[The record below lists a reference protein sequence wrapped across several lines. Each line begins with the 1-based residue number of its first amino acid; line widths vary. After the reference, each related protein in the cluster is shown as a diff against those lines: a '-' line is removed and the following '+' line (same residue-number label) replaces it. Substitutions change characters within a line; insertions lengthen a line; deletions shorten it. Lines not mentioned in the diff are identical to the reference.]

1 MFFWMLQP
9 IIVKEIPEVAVV
21 KIWHQFDGNVV
32 DAEQDFT
39 EFSKAANTDLHLL
52 IWIQVP

>member
-1 MFFWMLQP
+1 MLQP